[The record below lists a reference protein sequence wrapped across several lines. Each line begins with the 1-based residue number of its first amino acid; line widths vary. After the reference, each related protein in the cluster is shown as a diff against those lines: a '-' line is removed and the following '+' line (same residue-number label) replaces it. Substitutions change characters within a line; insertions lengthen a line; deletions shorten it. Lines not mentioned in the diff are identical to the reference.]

1 MIKKVRRAQGRILF
15 IDDEP
20 EILKAVKFYLEDED
34 FEVYTAEDGNKAVQL
49 AETLQPDLII
59 LDVMMPVIDGIQVC
73 RQLRS
78 RTRTRLIPII
88 FLTAREAI
96 EDKIKGLE
104 AGGVDYITKP
114 FNNQELMA
122 RIRAQI
128 RRSQEEISS
137 HPVTGLPGSP
147 TIEDEVNKRLHGGES
162 FAVIFMH
169 IEHFREYREAYGI
182 SRSERLL
189 LFLSRLLEEAI
200 SVHDGE
206 KCFLGQ
212 SAYEEFI
219 FICPPEDA
227 IEVCQQV
234 IDRFEEHKLELYMEQ
249 HRNSGEL
256 SYYDYRGDLIH
267 SPFARL
273 AMGGVCNTRRFMATY
288 SALAEW
294 GAQALLK
301 ARSQSKSAYVI
312 EE

>member
-1 MIKKVRRAQGRILF
+1 MQGRILF

-34 FEVYTAEDGNKAVQL
+34 FEVHTAEEGNKAVQM
-49 AETLQPDLII
+49 AEALQPDLII
-59 LDVMMPVIDGIQVC
+59 LDVMMPVMDGIQVC

-122 RIRAQI
+122 RIKAQI
-128 RRSQEEISS
+128 RRSREDISS
-137 HPVTGLPGSP
+137 HPVTGLPGSRSV
-147 TIEDEVNKRLHGGES
+147 ESEVNRRLQEGE
-162 FAVIFMH
+162 ALALIFVD
-169 IEHFREYREAYGI
+169 IEHFREYREAYGV

-189 LFLSRLLEEAI
+189 LFLSKLLEELI
-200 SVHDGE
+200 SEVPEE
-206 KCFLGQ
+206 KRFLGQ
-212 SAYEEFI
+212 STYEEFVLV
-219 FICPPEDA
+219 CPPDA
-227 IEVCQQV
+227 ATSLCERIIE
-234 IDRFEEHKLELYMEQ
+234 RFEQEKLDFYLER
-249 HRNSGEL
+249 HRQSGEL

-267 SPFARL
+267 SPFITL
-273 AMGGVCNTRRFMATY
+273 SMGGVCNTRRFTATY

-301 ARSQSKSAYVI
+301 ARSKGVSAYVI